1 VRKSAGFTLVEL
13 LVVIAIIGFLIAL
26 LLPAIQ
32 SARESSRRAQ
42 CLNNLKQLGVA
53 AANHESE
60 LGQLPAGMISKSYL
74 ADPNHPKN
82 FYRWSALAQLLP
94 YMENQSLADLLDL
107 SVPLYMPGPGY
118 PFAEQNKQGI
128 AQRIASFLCPSDEG
142 MPLKEGMGPTN
153 YAVNSGSGAGG
164 GNPFDADGIFY
175 ANSATRISDIPDG
188 ASHTISISESTLGF
202 DTPRSNGEYHSYSP
216 ERSYK
221 FVLSFFGAPELTDFK
236 CEGSQ
241 SFNSAGA
248 SGNDPRGFAWCSGEY
263 RSAMYNHYYP
273 PNASHYDC
281 VTSVTMDPSPD
292 KQILYSAFGWRSARS
307 MHPEG
312 VNAARVDGSVTFY
325 ADDVDPA
332 LWRALATR
340 QGEETLSVE
349 P

>member
-60 LGQLPAGMISKSYL
+60 LGQLPAGMISKSYP

-94 YMENQSLADLLDL
+94 YMENQPLADLLDL

-142 MPLKEGMGPTN
+142 MPVKEGMGSTN

-175 ANSATRISDIPDG
+175 ANSATRFSDIPDG

-202 DTPRSNGEYHSYSP
+202 DTPRNNGEYHSYSP

-241 SFNSAGA
+241 SYNSAGA
-248 SGNDPRGFAWCSGEY
+248 S
-263 RSAMYNHYYP
+263 
-273 PNASHYDC
+273 
-281 VTSVTMDPSPD
+281 
-292 KQILYSAFGWRSARS
+292 
-307 MHPEG
+307 
-312 VNAARVDGSVTFY
+312 
-325 ADDVDPA
+325 
-332 LWRALATR
+332 
-340 QGEETLSVE
+340 
-349 P
+349 